1 MFHHDSACKSK
12 VGSGAKFA
20 DCFFFVRQLGQLV
33 CGQKVDLIT
42 FRFGDEVPLSR
53 CQLIEL
59 LVRDKKDRKKMCHFA
74 SAGHYG
80 N

>member
-1 MFHHDSACKSK
+1 MIQREK
-12 VGSGAKFA
+12 VMLAA
-20 DCFFFVRQLGQLV
+20 EQNLLTFFVRQLGQLV